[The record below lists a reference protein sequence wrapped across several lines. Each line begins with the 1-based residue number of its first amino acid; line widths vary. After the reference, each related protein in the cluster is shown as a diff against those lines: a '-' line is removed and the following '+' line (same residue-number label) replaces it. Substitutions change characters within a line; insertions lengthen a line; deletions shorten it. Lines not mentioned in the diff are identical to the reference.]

1 MALQAGKPISK
12 IINGRLDQS
21 LSEEREI
28 DRRFGSQKNY
38 RMLQLVSFAIERA
51 EQATGSS
58 WLDDA
63 STFDQ
68 ALENIQQF
76 LERARPPS
84 NNDGPRNMSAQY
96 ATARKVAADLWL
108 SVHEASAP
116 LDRLRHIRNDLE
128 DIFPR
133 ADVHRAEFEERLR
146 LRYRELMA
154 QLDRPPLGSDEQAW
168 MEFGKAQ
175 GALFAQAEREIA
187 TAMIAEG
194 KHFFD
199 EKEPL

>member
-1 MALQAGKPISK
+1 MAIQAGKPISK

-38 RMLQLVSFAIERA
+38 RMLQLVSLAIERA
-51 EQATGSS
+51 EQVTGRS

-68 ALENIQQF
+68 ALENIRQF
-76 LERARPPS
+76 LERVRPPS
-84 NNDGPRNMSAQY
+84 NNDGQRNPSAHY
-96 ATARKVAADLWL
+96 ATASKAAADLWL

-116 LDRLRHIRNDLE
+116 LDRLRHIRNDLR

-133 ADVHRAEFEERLR
+133 AYVHRAEFEERLS
-146 LRYRELMA
+146 LRYRELIT
-154 QLDRPPLGSDEQAW
+154 QLDRPPLDAGEQAW
-168 MEFGKAQ
+168 MQFGKAQ
-175 GALFAQAEREIA
+175 GALFAQAEREVA
-187 TAMIAEG
+187 AAMIAEG
-194 KHFFD
+194 KHFD
-199 EKEPL
+199 EKEPF

>member
-51 EQATGSS
+51 EQATGCS

-76 LERARPPS
+76 LVRARPPS
-84 NNDGPRNMSAQY
+84 NNDGPRNPSAQY
-96 ATARKVAADLWL
+96 ASARKAAADLWL

-116 LDRLRHIRNDLE
+116 LDRLRHIRNDLQ

-154 QLDRPPLGSDEQAW
+154 HLDDRPPLGSDEHAW
-168 MEFGKAQ
+168 MRFGKAQ
-175 GALFAQAEREIA
+175 GALWAQAEREIA

-194 KHFFD
+194 KHID
-199 EKEPL
+199 EKEL